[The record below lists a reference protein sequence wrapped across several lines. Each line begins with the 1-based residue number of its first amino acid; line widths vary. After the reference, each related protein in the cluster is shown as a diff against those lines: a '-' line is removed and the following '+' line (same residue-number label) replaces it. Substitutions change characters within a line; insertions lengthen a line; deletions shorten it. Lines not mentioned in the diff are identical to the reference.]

1 MKEFESFLKNGEVK
15 KVSKDF
21 SLAASLNKDLRERA
35 GYILSLK
42 LNEQSAKTI
51 FEGLYEALREGS
63 EAILSLEGYKSY
75 SHEASIQF
83 LKKFPEFAE
92 WEINE
97 LDNFRKIR
105 NGSKYYGK
113 SVDVAEVE
121 RIKKVFPL
129 IKEKLD
135 KRFNLLREG
144 K

>member
-1 MKEFESFLKNGEVK
+1 MKNFESFLKSGELK

-35 GYILSLK
+35 EFILSLELTEK
-42 LNEQSAKTI
+42 SAKTI

-63 EAILSLEGYKSY
+63 EAILALDGFKSY

-83 LKKFPEFAE
+83 LRKFSEFAE
-92 WEINE
+92 WELNE
-97 LDNFRKIR
+97 MDNFRKIR

-113 SVDVAEVE
+113 PIDSAEVE

-129 IKEKLD
+129 LKEKLD
-135 KRFNLLREG
+135 KLFISLKTE